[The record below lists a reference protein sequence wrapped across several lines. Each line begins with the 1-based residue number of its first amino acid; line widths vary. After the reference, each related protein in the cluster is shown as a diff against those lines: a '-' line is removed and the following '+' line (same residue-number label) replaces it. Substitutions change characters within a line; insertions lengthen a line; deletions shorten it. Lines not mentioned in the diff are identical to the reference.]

1 MKYDVI
7 VVAGGKGNR
16 ADLGFNKVLFKMANG
31 KSVIENNID
40 IFLNDKDCQKIILVI
55 NEEIDF
61 NNNKLILVKG
71 GKERFDSVMNGLNEV
86 SSEYVLIHDGARPFL
101 NIKALEKLKNKLEE
115 KDAVV
120 LGKIASDTIK
130 IINDDKV
137 VETLNRNNIFIA
149 ETPQGFKTSL
159 IKDCYKNK
167 DDNYYFDDASLVE
180 TFNHEVYIV
189 IDEYNNKKLTSKE
202 DFKNI

>member
-16 ADLGFNKVLFKMANG
+16 ADLGFNKVLFRMANG

>member
-16 ADLGFNKVLFKMANG
+16 ANLGFNKVLFKMANG

-159 IKDCYKNK
+159 IKECYKNK
-167 DDNYYFDDASLVE
+167 DDNYYFDDASLAE
-180 TFNHEVYIV
+180 SFNHEVYIV

>member
-31 KSVIENNID
+31 KSVIENNIN

-101 NIKALEKLKNKLEE
+101 NVKALEKLKNKLEE

-159 IKDCYKNK
+159 IKECYKNK
-167 DDNYYFDDASLVE
+167 DDNYYFDDASLAE
-180 TFNHEVYIV
+180 SFNHEVYIV

>member
-16 ADLGFNKVLFKMANG
+16 ANLGFNKVLFKMANG

-40 IFLNDKDCQKIILVI
+40 IFLNDEDCQKIILVI

-86 SSEYVLIHDGARPFL
+86 SGEYVLIHDGARPFL

-130 IINDDKV
+130 IINDDKI
-137 VETLNRNNIFIA
+137 VETLNRNNIFVA

-180 TFNHEVYIV
+180 AFNHEVYIV

>member
-16 ADLGFNKVLFKMANG
+16 ANLGFNKVLFKMANG

-40 IFLNDKDCQKIILVI
+40 IFLNDEDCQKIILVI

-130 IINDDKV
+130 IINDDKI
-137 VETLNRNNIFIA
+137 VETLNRNNIFVA

-180 TFNHEVYIV
+180 AFNHEVYIV

>member
-180 TFNHEVYIV
+180 AFNHEVYIV

>member
-16 ADLGFNKVLFKMANG
+16 ANLGFNKVLFKMANG

-71 GKERFDSVMNGLNEV
+71 GKERFDSVMNGLNKV

-167 DDNYYFDDASLVE
+167 DDNYYFDDASLAE
-180 TFNHEVYIV
+180 SFNHEVYIV

>member
-167 DDNYYFDDASLVE
+167 DDNYYFDDASLAE
-180 TFNHEVYIV
+180 SFNHEVYIV

>member
-40 IFLNDKDCQKIILVI
+40 IFLNDEDCKKIILVI

-159 IKDCYKNK
+159 IKECYKNK

-180 TFNHEVYIV
+180 SFNHEVYIV

>member
-40 IFLNDKDCQKIILVI
+40 IFLNDEDCQKIILVI

-130 IINDDKV
+130 IINDDRV

-159 IKDCYKNK
+159 IKECYKNK

-180 TFNHEVYIV
+180 TLNHEVYIV

>member
-16 ADLGFNKVLFKMANG
+16 ADLGFNKVLFRMANG

-180 TFNHEVYIV
+180 TLNHEVYIV

>member
-16 ADLGFNKVLFKMANG
+16 ANLGFNKVLFKMANG

>member
-40 IFLNDKDCQKIILVI
+40 IFLNDEDCQKIILVI

-86 SSEYVLIHDGARPFL
+86 GSEYVLIHDGARPFL

-120 LGKIASDTIK
+120 LGKMASDTIK

-167 DDNYYFDDASLVE
+167 DDNYYFDDASLAE
-180 TFNHEVYIV
+180 SFNHEVYIV

>member
-16 ADLGFNKVLFKMANG
+16 ANLGFNKVLFKMANG

-167 DDNYYFDDASLVE
+167 DDNYYFDDASLAE
-180 TFNHEVYIV
+180 SFNHEVYIV

>member
-40 IFLNDKDCQKIILVI
+40 IFLNDEDCQKIILVI

>member
-31 KSVIENNID
+31 KSVIENNIN

-101 NIKALEKLKNKLEE
+101 NVKALEKLKNKLEE

-137 VETLNRNNIFIA
+137 VETLNRNNICIA

-159 IKDCYKNK
+159 IKECYKNK
-167 DDNYYFDDASLVE
+167 DDNYYFDDASLAE
-180 TFNHEVYIV
+180 SFKHEVYIV

>member
-7 VVAGGKGNR
+7 VAAGGKGNR
-16 ADLGFNKVLFKMANG
+16 ANLGFNKVLFKMANG

-40 IFLNDKDCQKIILVI
+40 IFLNDEDCQKIILVI

-120 LGKIASDTIK
+120 LGKMASDTIK

-137 VETLNRNNIFIA
+137 VETLNRNNIFIT

-180 TFNHEVYIV
+180 AFNHEVYIV

>member
-16 ADLGFNKVLFKMANG
+16 ADLGFNKVLFRMANG

-86 SSEYVLIHDGARPFL
+86 RSEYVLIHDGARPFL

>member
-55 NEEIDF
+55 NEKIDF

-120 LGKIASDTIK
+120 LGKMASDTIK
-130 IINDDKV
+130 IINNDKV

-180 TFNHEVYIV
+180 SFNHEVYIV

>member
-40 IFLNDKDCQKIILVI
+40 IFLNDEDCQKIILVI

-61 NNNKLILVKG
+61 NNNKLIIVKG

>member
-16 ADLGFNKVLFKMANG
+16 ANLGFNKVLFKMANG

-180 TFNHEVYIV
+180 SFNYEVYIV